1 MDTAVQSRTLDS
13 KPIAPSLFAH
23 FVLRSSNMPAM
34 VDWYSTVLN
43 MHVVKRNDFICF
55 LTYDDE
61 HHRLAIV
68 NIPDLHKPDQR
79 SWGLA
84 HVAYTFRNVG
94 ELLSTY
100 RRLKKAGIEPY
111 RPIHHGPTLSMYYH
125 DPDGNSVEMQV
136 DCFKT
141 KEETAAYFQTEG
153 FTDHY
158 TPNPGIEAFATALG
172 GDIVDDPDHK
182 DVEGITLRKGQTRE
196 APFDNNVGGVTCV
209 LAQFKQLAGSD
220 GHFVVFDIPLATKQA
235 AQFLGTLASTGTA
248 TVVK

>member
-1 MDTAVQSRTLDS
+1 MDSILQSRTLDP

-23 FVLRSSNMPAM
+23 FVLRSAQMPAM
-34 VDWYSTVLN
+34 VDWYSTVLD
-43 MHVVKRNDFICF
+43 MHVVKCNDFICF

-68 NIPDLHKPDQR
+68 NIAALEPPNPKG
-79 SWGLA
+79 WGLA

-100 RRLKKAGIEPY
+100 RRLKSKGIVPY

-141 KEETAAYFQTEG
+141 KAEASAYFQTES
-153 FTDHY
+153 FTR
-158 TPNPGIEAFATALG
+158 NPIG
-172 GDIVDDPDHK
+172 VDFDP
-182 DVEGITLRKGQTRE
+182 ETLVAAYQR
-196 APFDNNVGGVTCV
+196 GVPDAELLRQPDGPMASPQG
-209 LAQFKQLAGSD
+209 LA
-220 GHFVVFDIPLATKQA
+220 
-235 AQFLGTLASTGTA
+235 
-248 TVVK
+248 

>member
-1 MDTAVQSRTLDS
+1 MDSVVQSRTLDS

-23 FVLRSSNMPAM
+23 FVLRSSNMPAL

-43 MHVVKRNDFICF
+43 MRVVKRNDFICF
-55 LTYDDE
+55 LTYDEE

-68 NIPDLHKPDQR
+68 NIPGLHKADEK

-84 HVAYTFRNVG
+84 HVAYTFRDVG

-100 RRLKKAGIEPY
+100 RRLKAKSIVPY

-141 KEETAAYFQTEG
+141 KAEASAYFQTES
-153 FTDHY
+153 FTRNPIGVDFDPEALVAAY
-158 TPNPGIEAFATALG
+158 EQGTPESELLRQ
-172 GDIVDDPDHK
+172 PD
-182 DVEGITLRKGQTRE
+182 G
-196 APFDNNVGGVTCV
+196 PM
-209 LAQFKQLAGSD
+209 
-220 GHFVVFDIPLATKQA
+220 
-235 AQFLGTLASTGTA
+235 ASPQGL
-248 TVVK
+248 